1 MCYPS
6 LVFRAELPRTGN
18 ARHAK
23 HNCGQPEN
31 SAVIVDVLIGGAFGA
46 TVGRVEI
53 QRLRFAH
60 ASLIGTS
67 VARWCDGYIA
77 RAKMTVNLVGRSKQ
91 KKGLAPT
98 LACGFKDIQRTTDV
112 DLKVFTWIINRSR
125 NRDLRRKVVHLGCRL
140 HSAMHERRIANV
152 AHRDLQ
158 PVRISSYTPQP
169 THVVLHSAA

>member
-60 ASLIGTS
+60 ASLIGASRTS
-67 VARWCDGYIA
+67 PTVICSRSESPATRRNQLTLCCTPRRDKLS
-77 RAKMTVNLVGRSKQ
+77 KM
-91 KKGLAPT
+91 
-98 LACGFKDIQRTTDV
+98 
-112 DLKVFTWIINRSR
+112 
-125 NRDLRRKVVHLGCRL
+125 
-140 HSAMHERRIANV
+140 
-152 AHRDLQ
+152 
-158 PVRISSYTPQP
+158 
-169 THVVLHSAA
+169 